1 MDMFNKNLLKIL
13 ATTEL
18 EQKYVPVNEAK
29 VIKYAM
35 FNTKLVSWIL
45 TEKLIFVLKSLIEV
59 GRATNFDD
67 SLGKLDLIKF
77 NVTDLMRA
85 MVTGRKKEIMLIY

>member
-45 TEKLIFVLKSLIEV
+45 TEKLIFVLKNIIKI
-59 GRATNFDD
+59 GQKTTFYD
-67 SLGKLDLIKF
+67 SVGKLDLVKF

-85 MVTGRKKEIMLIY
+85 MVTGTKT